1 VMAIFATI
9 YMIPMLYRYTQSPHP
24 RSGIVGCVSFIVVS
38 LSTKTEGGL
47 PSVVHIAWTRGVA
60 FIVGVVAGIV
70 VNWVLWPFVARHELR
85 KALSSMMI
93 YSSIIYRGVV
103 AKYVY
108 YEDGEEPGKKDIERS
123 EMLEG
128 RLREGFVRI
137 RQLMV
142 RLLTCS
148 ASSLIS
154 EIGTNTT

>member
-1 VMAIFATI
+1 MMAVFAVI

-38 LSTKTEGGL
+38 LSTKAENGL
-47 PSVVHIAWTRGVA
+47 PSVAHIAWTRGLA
-60 FIVGVVAGIV
+60 FIVGVVAGVV

-142 RLLTCS
+142 RLLYS
-148 ASSLIS
+148 PSLDLI
-154 EIGTNTT
+154 EDYRL